1 MLKVNTA
8 FNIFIKP
15 KKKNGRL
22 KHEIYK
28 NKIPT
33 LLFLVPSFTIRKFP
47 RIRIVLYVQL

>member
-8 FNIFIKP
+8 FNILIKA

-28 NKIPT
+28 DKIPT
-33 LLFLVPSFTIRKFP
+33 VLFLVPSFTI
-47 RIRIVLYVQL
+47 IENS